1 MKILLNLM
9 MIVFLFGCGYKP
21 VSKVSDDIL
30 GDNVWVDVI
39 MSKTDPQN
47 TVAIKDSIRE
57 GIIKRLGKDLA
68 QKDSS
73 ETVIVASISSLT
85 FNPIIYDQFGYA
97 TAYKANLVVNFRV
110 KFQNG
115 EIRNLSTSGE
125 YDFQVTKRVKNTRY
139 TDSIISDK
147 DRYEAIKNA
156 SSEAFGEFI
165 SKLAIEGFRNGKHN

>member
-73 ETVIVASISSLT
+73 ETAIVASIASLT